1 MPKGLVVY
9 DSKTGNTE
17 KMAVAINQGMER
29 GGLEVK
35 VKRVGSASLGDLTDA
50 DAIVFGTPTYYATI
64 SSNMKALIDKTV
76 DIYPKLQD
84 KVGAAFTSYDE
95 VGAELTLL
103 SLIQT
108 IFVQKMVV
116 VGHQSGNLGAI
127 SVGEPDDKC
136 IAECQVFGK
145 RIAGFTEAIAKK
157 QLR

>member
-17 KMAVAINQGMER
+17 KMAVAISQGMER

-50 DAIVFGTPTYYATI
+50 DAIVFGTPTYYATT

-84 KVGAAFTSYDE
+84 KVGAAFTSYE
-95 VGAELTLL
+95 GVGAELALL

-108 IFVQKMVV
+108 MFVQKMVV
-116 VGHQSGNLGAI
+116 VGHQSGKLGAI
-127 SVGEPDDKC
+127 SFEEPDDKC
-136 IAECQVFGK
+136 IAECQVFGE
-145 RIAGFTEAIAKK
+145 RIADFAKAIAKK
-157 QLR
+157 

>member
-17 KMAVAINQGMER
+17 KMAVAISQGMER

-84 KVGAAFTSYDE
+84 KVGAAFTSYE
-95 VGAELTLL
+95 GVGAELALL

-108 IFVQKMVV
+108 MFVQKMVV
-116 VGHQSGNLGAI
+116 VGHQSGKLGAI
-127 SVGEPDDKC
+127 SFEEPDDKC
-136 IAECQVFGK
+136 IAECQVFGE
-145 RIAGFTEAIAKK
+145 RIADFAKAIAKK
-157 QLR
+157 

>member
-17 KMAVAINQGMER
+17 KMAMAISQGMEK
-29 GGLEVK
+29 GGLEVRT
-35 VKRVGSASLGDLTDA
+35 KRAEDTSLDELIDA

-64 SSNMKALIDKTV
+64 SNNMKALIDKTV

-84 KVGAAFTSYDE
+84 KVGAAFTSYE
-95 VGAELTLL
+95 GVGAELALL

-127 SVGEPDDKC
+127 SEGEPDDKC
-136 IAECQVFGK
+136 IAECRVFGE
-145 RIAGFTEAIAKK
+145 RIADFTKAIAKK
-157 QLR
+157 

>member
-17 KMAVAINQGMER
+17 KMAMAISQGMER
-29 GGLEVK
+29 GGIEVK
-35 VKRVGSASLGDLTDA
+35 VKRAENTSLNELIDA

-84 KVGAAFTSYDE
+84 KVGAAFTSYE
-95 VGAELTLL
+95 GVGAELALL

-108 IFVQKMVV
+108 MFVQKMVV

-127 SVGEPDDKC
+127 SFKEPDDKC
-136 IAECQVFGK
+136 IADCQVFGE
-145 RIAGFTEAIAKK
+145 RIADFTKAIAKK
-157 QLR
+157 

>member
-1 MPKGLVVY
+1 MTRGLVVY

-17 KMAVAINQGMER
+17 KMAVAISQGMER

-35 VKRVGSASLGDLTDA
+35 TKRAENTSLDELIDA

-84 KVGAAFTSYDE
+84 KVGAAFTSYAG
-95 VGAELTLL
+95 VGAELALL

-108 IFVQKMVV
+108 MFVQKMVV

-127 SVGEPDDKC
+127 SLKEPDDKC
-136 IAECQVFGK
+136 IAECQVFGR
-145 RIAGFTEAIAKK
+145 RIADFTKAITK
-157 QLR
+157 R